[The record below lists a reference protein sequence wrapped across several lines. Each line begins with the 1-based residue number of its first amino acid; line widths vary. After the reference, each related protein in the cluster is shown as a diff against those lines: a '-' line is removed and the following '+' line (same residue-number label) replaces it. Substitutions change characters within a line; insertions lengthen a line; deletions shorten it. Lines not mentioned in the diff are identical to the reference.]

1 MIKQALCAAT
11 MLATLSTS
19 VSAAAAGVRDA
30 AFATS
35 ADSTRNQPS
44 MFSGATVRLNLDGR
58 SETKPQIALRVAG
71 ASRSEAG
78 LKIGEGLALAASGEG
93 KAKLT
98 IAGQDSKIVGQRL
111 GVGGKSTLWIVGGL
125 VVVAVVVIA
134 LNSGDGLFGD
144 DDDECGSFVNC

>member
-35 ADSTRNQPS
+35 ADSTGNQPS
-44 MFSGATVRLNLDGR
+44 LFSGATVRLNLDGR

-78 LKIGEGLALAASGEG
+78 LKIGEGLALAASAEG

-111 GVGGKSTLWIVGGL
+111 ALSDGAKIALIGG
-125 VVVAVVVIA
+125 AVVLVGVIVLA
-134 LNSGDGLFGD
+134 ASSGAGD
-144 DDDECGSFVNC
+144 APAAFFDED